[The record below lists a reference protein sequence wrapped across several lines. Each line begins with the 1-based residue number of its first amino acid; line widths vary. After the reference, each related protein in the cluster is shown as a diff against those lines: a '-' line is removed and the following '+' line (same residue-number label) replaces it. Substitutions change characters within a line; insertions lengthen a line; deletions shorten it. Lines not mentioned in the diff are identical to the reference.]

1 MIGWCAGLAGCRAAG
16 LNLRRRVLDGSPR
29 GAAASVTQRRVV
41 GLVRPVG
48 ELPRG
53 DGDNDPTG
61 VVGHF
66 IQDLTIERLE
76 SSQRR
81 HGLGHLPRF
90 LRLREH
96 ADPRA

>member
-48 ELPRG
+48 DFPEGMGTLIQRG
-53 DGDNDPTG
+53 WWGT
-61 VVGHF
+61 
-66 IQDLTIERLE
+66 
-76 SSQRR
+76 SSKT
-81 HGLGHLPRF
+81 
-90 LRLREH
+90 
-96 ADPRA
+96 